1 MHTEQIE
8 AVLAAVRTQA
18 AAQLKDLLREASPDV
33 LRKVAVDI
41 VPQLM
46 RVASYFGEPLG
57 TGDHW
62 AEAVA
67 RSRVAG
73 LPPVLVHLHRGPFD
87 AEDGL
92 NVIASLNDVES
103 SQVAIAFINDR
114 PVNVAPYIGARSHWT
129 LDLDGLVNLMLN
141 AGVGVTRKTFEAQ
154 LVEPGYFRAS

>member
-8 AVLAAVRTQA
+8 AALAAVRTQA
-18 AAQLKDLLREASPDV
+18 AAQLKDLLREASPAV

-46 RVASYFGEPLG
+46 RVASYSGEPLG
-57 TGDHW
+57 TGENW

-73 LPPVLVHLHRGPFD
+73 LPPVLVRLHRGPFD
-87 AEDGL
+87 AEEGL
-92 NVIASLNDVES
+92 NVIASLNDVGS
-103 SQVAIAFINDR
+103 SQVALAFITDR
-114 PVNVAPYIGARSHWT
+114 PVNVAPLIGARSHWT

-154 LVEPGYFRAS
+154 LVDSSYFAA

>member
-8 AVLAAVRTQA
+8 AVLAAVRTQT
-18 AAQLKDLLREASPDV
+18 AAQLKDLLRDASPEV

-46 RVASYFGEPLG
+46 RVASYEGEPLG
-57 TGDHW
+57 IGPNY

-73 LPPVLVHLHRGPFD
+73 LPPVLVRLHRGPFD
-87 AEDGL
+87 VEDGL
-92 NVIASLNDVES
+92 SVIASLNDVHS

-114 PVNVAPYIGARSHWT
+114 PTNPERFIGARSHWT
-129 LDLDGLVNLMLN
+129 LDLDGLANLMIN
-141 AGVGVTRKTFEAQ
+141 GGVGVTKRTFEAS
-154 LVEPGYFRAS
+154 LVDGGYFGT

>member
-1 MHTEQIE
+1 MGTEQIE

-46 RVASYFGEPLG
+46 RVASYTGEPLG
-57 TGDHW
+57 TGENW

-73 LPPVLVHLHRGPFD
+73 LPPVLVRLHRGPFD

-103 SQVAIAFINDR
+103 SQVAIAFISER
-114 PVNVAPYIGARSHWT
+114 PANVEPFIGARSHWT
-129 LDLDGLVNLMLN
+129 LDLDGLVNLMIN
-141 AGVGVTRKTFEAQ
+141 AGVGVTQKTFEAR
-154 LVEPGYFRAS
+154 LVDPAYFA